1 MMCGHPSSGAAIQW
15 WMEYIWKA
23 VQEKKKL
30 IAKGEKKNEER
41 KKKVQCLATAS
52 ELNEVKWMYEKIWA
66 EQRDQTGNSTEEQ
79 DPGFAITDLETY
91 RRKHRCPSCMSPNLI
106 YFCKPPA
113 SAFSSLENFHNTL
126 FCLFHFPPW
135 HTTTWMHH
143 PLIRDEILTLLCAPA
158 NLHMLQVMQNI
169 RQWCRGSDLSPAPS
183 PKMQVH
189 TLKGSSRGAPQ
200 RFVVPMDCITMPLLV
215 LQTITYYA
223 EEQLRAIAGHSYSTA
238 SYWFTPPQPHF
249 WIHSIHG
256 FCFFSRTSHWHT
268 EGKRK
273 QLALLM
279 SKAIHW
285 GASKGKRCM

>member
-23 VQEKKKL
+23 VQEKKKM
-30 IAKGEKKNEER
+30 IAKGEKKMKKE

-189 TLKGSSRGAPQ
+189 TLWAAAKLHLRGLLYQWTVSRCPCWYF
-200 RFVVPMDCITMPLLV
+200 RP
-215 LQTITYYA
+215 
-223 EEQLRAIAGHSYSTA
+223 
-238 SYWFTPPQPHF
+238 
-249 WIHSIHG
+249 
-256 FCFFSRTSHWHT
+256 
-268 EGKRK
+268 
-273 QLALLM
+273 
-279 SKAIHW
+279 
-285 GASKGKRCM
+285 